1 MNWNQ
6 DWDQESN
13 SQGWHDGRN
22 GGMRTPSVL
31 PLPRS
36 VSNAFGR
43 LVLIVIVVVGL
54 AGAAFAAYQCIGLV
68 HRIVSQPHSPS
79 THHKRS

>member
-13 SQGWHDGRN
+13 NQGWRDGRN
-22 GGMRTPSVL
+22 SGMSNPSEL

-36 VSNAFGR
+36 MSNALGR
-43 LVLIVIVVVGL
+43 VVLLVIITFGL
-54 AGAAFAAYQCIGLV
+54 AGAVFAAYQCIGLV
-68 HRIVSQPHSPS
+68 HRIVSSPHSPS